1 MEQLLDVKIVP
12 ISFELKVHPA
22 KLEESSDA
30 STQQGI
36 VDYRDLIPYTPKLYI
51 DTREFRNKTERN
63 ASPLTTK
70 EASKNDILLA
80 MGTTTKI
87 AKEGN
92 LLMNLQENSTTLG
105 SLAFQHAQPTLETRI
120 GIPSVPTNFDWDS
133 HQFSMQYE
141 SDRQNYDWLSKNKP
155 KLKFTPASVE
165 FMVKEYAHVEFKYLG
180 KPQYVPP
187 SSSPDY
193 KPQFDVTA

>member
-1 MEQLLDVKIVP
+1 MEQLLDVKIIP

-22 KLEESSDA
+22 KLEASSDA
-30 STQQGI
+30 PDQQGI
-36 VDYRDLIPYTPKLYI
+36 VDYRNLTPYTTKLYI

-63 ASPLTTK
+63 ATPLTAK
-70 EASKNDILLA
+70 EASKNDVLLG

-105 SLAFQHAQPTLETRI
+105 SLAFQHAQPTLETTI

-133 HQFSMQYE
+133 HQLSMQYE

>member
-80 MGTTTKI
+80 MGKGT
-87 AKEGN
+87 
-92 LLMNLQENSTTLG
+92 
-105 SLAFQHAQPTLETRI
+105 
-120 GIPSVPTNFDWDS
+120 GI
-133 HQFSMQYE
+133 
-141 SDRQNYDWLSKNKP
+141 
-155 KLKFTPASVE
+155 
-165 FMVKEYAHVEFKYLG
+165 
-180 KPQYVPP
+180 
-187 SSSPDY
+187 
-193 KPQFDVTA
+193 

>member
-22 KLEESSDA
+22 KLEASSDT

-36 VDYRDLIPYTPKLYI
+36 VDYRDLTPYTPKLYI

-63 ASPLTTK
+63 ATPTTTK
-70 EASKNDILLA
+70 DASKNDVLLG

-133 HQFSMQYE
+133 HQLSMQYE